1 MQRGTPRFPYRIL
14 SIKKERTMKQI
25 LIIFLALI
33 LVACGAAP
41 AGEQPAP
48 TQVPPQPTQT
58 PVIVVETVVEKVI
71 ETVVVTVV
79 PTQVPTEAPSVT
91 PLPPPTEVHPTQAV
105 AEVTQPP
112 ALTVSAADTGGGLIL
127 MDNSLGGGWFVDLT
141 RSRNDFALRCQPS
154 KEITFS
160 VKPTD
165 PNITQ
170 VDFYYRIQD
179 RATGAVFD
187 WQNAGRM
194 ISGANGNFTIIFSGD
209 DVNANFRKPN
219 AWFDY
224 QFIGSSQSGVV
235 GRSEKIE
242 QQVTYTFDCP

>member
-1 MQRGTPRFPYRIL
+1 M
-14 SIKKERTMKQI
+14 
-25 LIIFLALI
+25 
-33 LVACGAAP
+33 
-41 AGEQPAP
+41 
-48 TQVPPQPTQT
+48 
-58 PVIVVETVVEKVI
+58 
-71 ETVVVTVV
+71 VTVIS
-79 PTQVPTEAPSVT
+79 TQAPPELPSAT
-91 PLPPPTEVHPTQAV
+91 PLPPLTPTAVPPTQAV
-105 AEVTQPP
+105 TEATQPP
-112 ALTVSAADTGGGLIL
+112 APPVAAEDTSGGPITV
-127 MDNSLGGGWFVDLT
+127 DNAFGAGWFVDLT
-141 RSRNDFALRCQPS
+141 RTRNDFALRCQPS

-194 ISGANGNFTIIFSGD
+194 ITDANGNFTINFSGD

-224 QFIGSSQSGVV
+224 QFIGSSSSGVL

>member
-1 MQRGTPRFPYRIL
+1 
-14 SIKKERTMKQI
+14 MKQI

-179 RATGAVFD
+179 LATGAVFD

>member
-1 MQRGTPRFPYRIL
+1 
-14 SIKKERTMKQI
+14 MKQI
-25 LIIFLALI
+25 LIRRTAALVVFLALI
-33 LVACGAAP
+33 LVACGTAAP

-48 TQVPPQPTQT
+48 TQAPPEPTQT
-58 PVIVVETVVEKVI
+58 AVIVIETVVEKVI

-79 PTQVPTEAPSVT
+79 PTQVPTEIPSVT
-91 PLPPPTEVHPTQAV
+91 PLPLPTDVPPTEAG
-105 AEVTQPP
+105 AEATQPP
-112 ALTVSAADTGGGLIL
+112 APTVAAAAAASGGSISV
-127 MDNSLGGGWFVDLT
+127 DNAFGAGWFVDLT

-160 VKPTD
+160 VKPMD

-194 ISGANGNFTIIFSGD
+194 ISGANGNFTIVFSGD